1 MQRKIY
7 ARGRVSHVQPRSFL
21 RHACVHKARQNGNA
35 TGDRKRKREREKG
48 REGERKNGNVR
59 VNFRARA
66 RAVNL
71 REKFSRVPGRVDKN
85 LRKVRDEK
93 FESCPSAGG
102 ESQVK

>member
-35 TGDRKRKREREKG
+35 TGDRKRKREGER
-48 REGERKNGNVR
+48 RRERKNGNVR

-93 FESCPSAGG
+93 FESRPSAGG